1 MTEGKMIKNRQMNML
16 IMIVIIVG
24 ICIPLFFTAVQIGV
38 FAKEPVVEARQKVTD
53 ESAPVLRVVVDDGF
67 CPMSFYDADGNLSG
81 LNVELIT
88 MVANQLG
95 MRLEFECGDWLTCR
109 QNLEEGKADVILG
122 LETFSNM
129 QHVLKTVPVT
139 TDQLNI
145 YGKNK
150 IDSIGARANKKV
162 AVMARSVIMTIFD
175 LQCEYVEYN
184 TNSEILKAVENGE
197 VDYGI
202 CHGAVAEKIIEK
214 ENLSVVPSLT
224 IMNSFLT
231 FGVREDKEELRD
243 QMNTILKYY
252 ANQGTLASLENKWI
266 VNYSRNRSLSYV
278 IEQNKVFYVAYLI
291 TWLFVMF
298 LLSILKAD
306 YSRKQHY
313 IATLLEYQSELEK
326 SSQEVMR
333 ANQAKSDFLS
343 HMTHDIRTPIN
354 GIMGMVE
361 VIKKNCSDQNKVDEC
376 LDKIQKA
383 SGHLLDLLNDVLDMS
398 KLESGK
404 IQLEQ
409 IPFELEKE
417 MKELQTIMET
427 QAEEKGL
434 TVFWDMTGICHNELI
449 GSPLH
454 MRRILLNL
462 LSNAVKYNKKGGEIH
477 LTVNEIMQNDK
488 TALFEFKVADNG
500 IGMSE
505 SFIKDKLFQPF
516 VQGAGEARTKYQ
528 GTGLG
533 MSIVQRIVRE
543 MTGSIDV
550 ESKEGEGT
558 TFTVTLPFAI
568 NRSENVPKTI
578 EEQKPDISGMK
589 ILVVEDNDLNLEI
602 AQFMLEEDKAVV
614 EVARDGLQ
622 AVEAFKNSREGE
634 LEAILMDIMMPNMD
648 GIEATKTIR
657 SLDRADAKSIP
668 IIAMTANAFVE
679 DMRKTKEAGMN
690 EHLTKPVDGEKLLQ
704 VLYNYKK
711 QGF

>member
-1 MTEGKMIKNRQMNML
+1 MHLLFKNLMKLN
-16 IMIVIIVG
+16 VG
-24 ICIPLFFTAVQIGV
+24 TCIPLFFTAVQIGV
-38 FAKEPVVEARQKVTD
+38 FAKEPVVEVRQEVTD

-88 MVANQLG
+88 MVANRLG
-95 MRLEFECGDWLTCR
+95 MWLEFEGGDWMTCR
-109 QNLEEGKADVILG
+109 QNLEEGKADAILG

-139 TDQLNI
+139 TDQLHV

-150 IDSIGARANKKV
+150 IESIGALANKKV
-162 AVMARSVIMTIFD
+162 AVMARSVIMTMFD
-175 LQCEYVEYN
+175 LQC
-184 TNSEILKAVENGE
+184 
-197 VDYGI
+197 
-202 CHGAVAEKIIEK
+202 
-214 ENLSVVPSLT
+214 
-224 IMNSFLT
+224 
-231 FGVREDKEELRD
+231 
-243 QMNTILKYY
+243 
-252 ANQGTLASLENKWI
+252 
-266 VNYSRNRSLSYV
+266 
-278 IEQNKVFYVAYLI
+278 
-291 TWLFVMF
+291 
-298 LLSILKAD
+298 
-306 YSRKQHY
+306 
-313 IATLLEYQSELEK
+313 
-326 SSQEVMR
+326 
-333 ANQAKSDFLS
+333 
-343 HMTHDIRTPIN
+343 
-354 GIMGMVE
+354 
-361 VIKKNCSDQNKVDEC
+361 
-376 LDKIQKA
+376 
-383 SGHLLDLLNDVLDMS
+383 
-398 KLESGK
+398 
-404 IQLEQ
+404 
-409 IPFELEKE
+409 E

-505 SFIKDKLFQPF
+505 SFIEDKLFQPF

-614 EVARDGLQ
+614 EVVRDGLQ
-622 AVEAFKNSREGE
+622 AAEAFKNSREGE

-668 IIAMTANAFVE
+668 IIAMTANAFAE

-704 VLYNYKK
+704 VLYKYKK
-711 QGF
+711 TGL